1 MEMTEKAKDKHDAIV
16 KTISSQVQLFH
27 NRGEKFRIQHGS
39 TNSTRSTATKGRNF
53 IDTSKLTNILECNEQ
68 QKTCLVEANVPM
80 DRLVSFTLTHGLVPP
95 VVMEFPGITV
105 GGGFSGTSAES
116 SSFKQGFFDRTINSI
131 EMVLANGDIVT
142 CSEEE
147 NTDLFRG
154 AAGAMGTL
162 GVVTLLEIRLIPAT
176 RYVRT
181 SYHPIES
188 VAAAVEV
195 ISKQSLNPSLDY
207 LEGIMFSPT
216 SGAVITGLMTNEQP
230 SASEPIQTFTKP
242 KDPWF
247 YLHVQA
253 AIVRSRSRSLPPI
266 TETIP
271 ITDYLFRYDRGAF
284 WAAAYAFDYFTTPFN
299 RHTRRLFDS
308 LMKTRVTYKALD
320 ASHLAQR
327 YVLQD
332 TPVPFARAEEFILY
346 TTRKFNIWP
355 LWLCPLKPTPHP
367 TINPFPASGDGAS
380 ELLLNVGLWGP
391 GPKRR
396 EEFVAVNRDLEAKLV
411 ELGGGKALYAHTYY
425 TEGEF
430 WRIYDKQWYDALR
443 EKYGATSLPTIY
455 DKVKPGEER
464 KKTLRDC
471 VIDVRPLGGLY
482 GVLKAL
488 QSDEYRQSRAGRGF

>member
-1 MEMTEKAKDKHDAIV
+1 MEMTEKAKNEHDAIV
-16 KTISSQVQLFH
+16 RTISSQVQHFH
-27 NRGEKFRIQHGS
+27 KRGEKFRIQHGS
-39 TNSTRSTATKGRNF
+39 TNSTRSIAAKGRNF
-53 IDTSKLTNILECNEQ
+53 VNTSKLTNILGCEEQ
-68 QKTCLVEANVPM
+68 RKTCLVEANVPM
-80 DRLVSFTLTHGLVPP
+80 DRLVAFTLAHGLVPP

-131 EMVLANGDIVT
+131 EMVLANGDVAT

-147 NTDLFRG
+147 NADLFHG
-154 AAGAMGTL
+154 AAGAMGSL
-162 GVVTLLEIRLIPAT
+162 GVVTLLEVRLIPAT

-181 SYHPIES
+181 SYYPIES

-195 ISKQSLNPSLDY
+195 ISKQALDPSLDY
-207 LEGIMFSPT
+207 VEGIMYSPT
-216 SGAVITGLMTNEQP
+216 SGAVITGRMTNEQQ
-230 SASEPIQTFTKP
+230 SADEPIQTFTRP

-247 YLHVQA
+247 YLHVQNA
-253 AIVRSRSRSLPPI
+253 VRDRSLFPVA
-266 TETIP
+266 ETIP
-271 ITDYLFRYDRGAF
+271 LTDYLFRYDRGAF
-284 WAAAYAFDYFTTPFN
+284 WAAAYAFDYFKTPFN

-367 TINPFPASGDGAS
+367 TINPFPASGHGAS

-396 EEFVAVNRDLEAKLV
+396 EDFIAVNRNLEAKLV

-443 EKYGATSLPTIY
+443 EKYGATSLPSIH
-455 DKVKPGEER
+455 DKVKPGGEIE
-464 KKTLRDC
+464 KTVRDRL
-471 VIDVRPLGGLY
+471 IDVRPLGGLY

-488 QSDEYRQSRAGRGF
+488 RSDEYRQSRAGRGF

>member
-1 MEMTEKAKDKHDAIV
+1 MEMTEKAKNKHDTLV
-16 KTISSQVQLFH
+16 KSISSQVQLFH
-27 NRGEKFRIQHGS
+27 KRGAKFRIHHGS
-39 TNSTRSTATKGRNF
+39 TSSTRSTATKGRNF
-53 IDTSKLTNILECNEQ
+53 VDTSKLTNILECDEQ
-68 QKTCLVEANVPM
+68 RKTCLVEANVPM
-80 DRLVSFTLTHGLVPP
+80 DRLVSFTLAHGLVPP

-116 SSFKQGFFDRTINSI
+116 SSFKQGFFDQTINSI
-131 EMVLANGDIVT
+131 EMVLANGDIIT
-142 CSEEE
+142 CSEDE
-147 NTDLFRG
+147 NADLFHG

-162 GVVTLLEIRLIPAT
+162 GVITLLEIRLIPAT

-181 SYHPIES
+181 SYYPIES

-195 ISKQSLNPSLDY
+195 ITKQSLDPSLDY
-207 LEGIMFSPT
+207 LEGIMYSPT
-216 SGAVITGLMTNEQP
+216 SGAVITGRMTNEQH
-230 SASEPIQTFTKP
+230 SADEPIQTFTKP

-253 AIVRSRSRSLPPI
+253 AVRGRSLFPV

-271 ITDYLFRYDRGAF
+271 LTDYLFRYDRGAF
-284 WAAAYAFDYFTTPFN
+284 WAATYAFDYFKTPFN
-299 RHTRRLFDS
+299 RYTRRLFDS

-346 TTRKFNIWP
+346 TTQKFNIWP

-367 TINPFPASGDGAS
+367 TINPFPASGDGAT

-396 EEFVAVNRDLEAKLV
+396 QDFIEVNRDLEAKLV

-430 WRIYDKQWYDALR
+430 WRIYDRKWYDDLR
-443 EKYGATSLPTIY
+443 EKYGATSLPSIH
-455 DKVKPGEER
+455 DKVKPGEEVS
-464 KKTLRDC
+464 KKSLRDRL
-471 VIDVRPLGGLY
+471 IDLRPFGGLY

-488 QSDEYRQSRAGRGF
+488 RSDEYRQSRAGRGF